1 MEYKEVIKKICEEE
15 NIKLNIVSN
24 NWIYILE
31 KNNIIKYIVGYTFG
45 LNKDSIAKILDDKY
59 ALYSILY
66 KFNIPIIE
74 HNILY
79 KNYNK
84 LLVKELF
91 LKYNKDIVIKAN
103 ISFGGKDVYHLKSL
117 KELYKVMDKLFIKNY
132 SLSLCPYQ
140 DINTEYRIIVLNK
153 DIKLIYKKIKPI
165 VIGDGKSTYQE
176 LLERFNPNYFKNKNI
191 SHKIIK
197 KGRIKEY
204 NWQFNLSK
212 GAMAKEENNQD
223 VIKELKKIVKMIL
236 KVIDINFASIDIAL
250 INNEYKVLEINN
262 GVTLTKYMN
271 ISFENEK
278 KVYNIYKDAIKE
290 LFK

>member
-1 MEYKEVIKKICEEE
+1 
-15 NIKLNIVSN
+15 
-24 NWIYILE
+24 
-31 KNNIIKYIVGYTFG
+31 
-45 LNKDSIAKILDDKY
+45 
-59 ALYSILY
+59 
-66 KFNIPIIE
+66 
-74 HNILY
+74 
-79 KNYNK
+79 
-84 LLVKELF
+84 
-91 LKYNKDIVIKAN
+91 
-103 ISFGGKDVYHLKSL
+103 
-117 KELYKVMDKLFIKNY
+117 MDKLFIKNY

-140 DINTEYRIIVLNK
+140 DITTEYRIIVLNK

-212 GAMAKEENNQD
+212 GAMAQEENNQD